1 MSRNN
6 NENINNNTNNKN
18 ENNSIIYIKCENII
32 NIKLNNTI
40 VATKTRLKL
49 NEDKK
54 EKENKKN
61 DKKQEKKDKKNKK
74 EKRLQKEEKKENDK
88 EDKKDEKKEIKKDEK
103 DEKKE
108 NKNIEKK
115 DKYLSHIRLITSIS
129 KEKNQPK
136 KIDYDDN
143 IPKLYTYMSN
153 LNKNKMNNIS
163 ERINTSIDKKE
174 DESTKKNRNNH
185 SLYICDSFDKEKKYK
200 KICKSKET
208 NHQINESINNQFNNY
223 HNCSFKSINFSH
235 SKSKKIKNII
245 NKKSL
250 KNHLFQYF
258 SSDSKKKSK
267 ESVVKRNVS

>member
-1 MSRNN
+1 M
-6 NENINNNTNNKN
+6 
-18 ENNSIIYIKCENII
+18 
-32 NIKLNNTI
+32 
-40 VATKTRLKL
+40 
-49 NEDKK
+49 
-54 EKENKKN
+54 
-61 DKKQEKKDKKNKK
+61 

-108 NKNIEKK
+108 NKIIEKK

-174 DESTKKNRNNH
+174 DESTNKKRNNH
-185 SLYICDSFDKEKKYK
+185 SLYICDSYDKEKKYK
-200 KICKSKET
+200 KICKSRET
-208 NHQINESINNQFNNY
+208 NHLINESINNQINNY
-223 HNCSFKSINFSH
+223 HNCSFRSINFSH
-235 SKSKKIKNII
+235 SKSKKIKTLL
-245 NKKSL
+245 NKKVI
-250 KNHLFQYF
+250 KNHLFHYF
-258 SSDSKKKSK
+258 SSESKKKSNLTILELSEEKKNYHNNKTIERIISKTRNNKTTSVEKKNSNLKLSNSEK
-267 ESVVKRNVS
+267 EKEEKT